1 MLSQESAAVCKCR
14 LSAMRVCGLGNI
26 QINCPIETK
35 SIEGKELDVKAL
47 LVEGHGQGLDPVS
60 RRLQAL

>member
-1 MLSQESAAVCKCR
+1 
-14 LSAMRVCGLGNI
+14 MRVCGLGNI